1 MNGTGHKV
9 GVRWYFPKTK
19 YSLQHV
25 IKLAEEM
32 ETKYKAIQE
41 MTCPEDGQ

>member
-1 MNGTGHKV
+1 
-9 GVRWYFPKTK
+9 
-19 YSLQHV
+19 LQDV

-32 ETKYKAIQE
+32 ENKYKAIQE